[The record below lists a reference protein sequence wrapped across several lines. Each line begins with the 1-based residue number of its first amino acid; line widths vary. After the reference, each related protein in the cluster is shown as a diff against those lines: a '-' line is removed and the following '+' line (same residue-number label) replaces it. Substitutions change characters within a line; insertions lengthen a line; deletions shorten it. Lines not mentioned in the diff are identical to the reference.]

1 MFCTKVIILS
11 YMFEGQ
17 LFLLKRGPI
26 FIVTL
31 RKSFWNFYFK
41 SARLISLTLSLS
53 LSLCL
58 DKFPH
63 GYFNRLPSKKQYH
76 RKSVTVDSD
85 NLLFVERHPF
95 SGKQQRF
102 CYQCLFKFDTMSTLL
117 EAIWDRRDVRVDDWP
132 LMSSPLPTLLL
143 CSAYFY
149 IVKIWGPQFMRDRK
163 PYELKNTLIIYNIIQ
178 VRSKC
183 QRNGRIVNGTKNV

>member
-1 MFCTKVIILS
+1 
-11 YMFEGQ
+11 
-17 LFLLKRGPI
+17 
-26 FIVTL
+26 
-31 RKSFWNFYFK
+31 
-41 SARLISLTLSLS
+41 
-53 LSLCL
+53 
-58 DKFPH
+58 
-63 GYFNRLPSKKQYH
+63 
-76 RKSVTVDSD
+76 
-85 NLLFVERHPF
+85 
-95 SGKQQRF
+95 
-102 CYQCLFKFDTMSTLL
+102 MSTLL

-183 QRNGRIVNGTKNV
+183 QRNGRSVNGTMNV